1 MDEKKLKIIIADADA
16 SYAEAIGREFSKSGF
31 SDFKIIAEFSSFYE
45 NVCAYR
51 PDIIFMDVI
60 LPGLDGLSFIKRL
73 RALCPGDFSPEIVIS
88 SSFYNERY
96 IKEASVLG
104 VYSYFIKP
112 VPLDVIVD
120 AVCQISGKSSPSDSC
135 LSPYMSF
142 GKNSFSLIEEP
153 ATFPVSSVSGYVEQ
167 VSPQKRRIVK
177 ITQLLHDM
185 GIPAHLCGHDYL
197 RDAIMMVMD
206 SHEISGRMTKEIYPE
221 IAGKYKKSPQSVER
235 AIRTAL
241 DVAWTRGKTELIN
254 DIFRFTV
261 NIQKGRPTNSEFV
274 SLIADYLNYECMS
287 AV

>member
-1 MDEKKLKIIIADADA
+1 MDVKKIKIVVADADN
-16 SYAEAIGREFSKSGF
+16 GF
-31 SDFKIIAEFSSFYE
+31 SVALKNILAERGFESVKVITDFPAFSDTVLS
-45 NVCAYR
+45 YR
-51 PDIIFMDVI
+51 PDVIIMDVI
-60 LPGLDGLSFIKRL
+60 LPGTDGLYFIKNL
-73 RALCPGDFSPEIVIS
+73 RSHFDIGFSPEIIIS
-88 SSFYNERY
+88 SAFYNERC
-96 IKEASVLG
+96 IKESSALG

-112 VPLDVIVD
+112 VSLSVVAD
-120 AVCQISGKSSPSDSC
+120 AVCQISGHSSASRSE
-135 LSPYMSF
+135 PYLSF
-142 GKNSFSLIEEP
+142 GKSSFSLLEEP
-153 ATFPVSSVSGYVEQ
+153 VVLPTADPVPAADSVSSQ
-167 VSPQKRRIVK
+167 RRRIVK

-221 IAGKYKKSPQSVER
+221 IANKYKKSPQSVER

-274 SLIADYLNYECMS
+274 SLIADYLNYDCMS

>member
-1 MDEKKLKIIIADADA
+1 MDDKKIKVVVADGDSLFADTVRA
-16 SYAEAIGREFSKSGF
+16 GLCKFDLYDVKVI
-31 SDFKIIAEFSSFYE
+31 SDFSCFSEFICSE
-45 NVCAYR
+45 R
-51 PDIIFMDVI
+51 PDVIVMDII
-60 LPGLDGLSFIKRL
+60 LPGIDGLYFIKKSAEL
-73 RALCPGDFSPEIVIS
+73 FNGAFSPEIIIVS
-88 SSFYNERY
+88 AFYNERY
-96 IKEASVLG
+96 IKDSSLMG

-112 VPLDVIVD
+112 VSLNVLLD
-120 AVCQISGKSSPSDSC
+120 AVRDASEQKHKKVLPSYMAFGKSNISIVEEPVMFASSDSPKP
-135 LSPYMSF
+135 LQDSAQS
-142 GKNSFSLIEEP
+142 
-153 ATFPVSSVSGYVEQ
+153 Q
-167 VSPQKRRIVK
+167 RRLIVK

-221 IAGKYKKSPQSVER
+221 IANKYKKSPQSVER

-254 DIFRFTV
+254 EIFRFTV

-274 SLIADYLNYECMS
+274 SLIADYLNYECMN